1 MITAAG
7 GGVSKPVAVPGA
19 STTDRLLDDR
29 FVELKP
35 RLLAAARALVGN
47 DTAEDVV
54 QDAYIRARAKIGQLR
69 DVQALD
75 AWLTRIVASTAFN
88 HHRRQRSLLS
98 RLPLLLERQ
107 VIAPRGAS
115 LDDLVDQLSSRER
128 TVLVL
133 QHAYGYRLDE
143 IARIVGTTHTN
154 ARTIA
159 FRARRRLAVAWQK
172 AER

>member
-1 MITAAG
+1 MITAIG
-7 GGVSKPVAVPGA
+7 SGVSEPVAVRTA
-19 STTDRLLDDR
+19 RDADRLLDER

-35 RLLAAARALVGN
+35 QLLAAARALVGT
-47 DTAEDVV
+47 DAAEDVV
-54 QDAYIRARAKIGQLR
+54 QDAYLRAHDKIGQLR
-69 DVQALD
+69 DVQSLN
-75 AWLTRIVASTAFN
+75 AWLTRIVATTAFN
-88 HHRRQRSLLS
+88 HHRRRRGLRD
-98 RLPLLLERQ
+98 RLPLLAERQ
-107 VIAPRGAS
+107 ASSPGGATF
-115 LDDLVDQLSSRER
+115 DELVDQLPARER

-159 FRARRRLAVAWQK
+159 FRARRHLAAAWRE